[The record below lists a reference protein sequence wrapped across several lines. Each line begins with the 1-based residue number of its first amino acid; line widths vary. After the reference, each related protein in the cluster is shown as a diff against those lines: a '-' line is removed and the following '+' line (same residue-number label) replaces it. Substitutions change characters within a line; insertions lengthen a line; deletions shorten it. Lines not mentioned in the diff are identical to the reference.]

1 MLIAERVQTIAD
13 TLTPAERRLVKEIIA
28 KPRDVALGTAGE
40 LARRSGV
47 HEATASRLA
56 RKLGF
61 ETYAGFRDAIR
72 DEFIVKTDPALRV
85 RRTLE
90 TSRGHGMLET
100 LVQQEIEALTRL
112 SSYVGEERLAA
123 AAAALSD
130 RRRIFIFARGNA
142 ETLAVL
148 MNRRLRRMAFE
159 TVLVSG
165 DSRDI
170 AEQILSMGSDDALL
184 VFAFRRQ
191 PRAYVPL
198 IERAGKVG
206 AVSVV
211 VSGTVGPSLSPKADH
226 LLAAPRAGDADA
238 FQTLTVPMAICNGLI
253 LSMAQSDE
261 MRSLSSLEQLGE
273 LIGELQGR

>member
-1 MLIAERVQTIAD
+1 MKVAEKAG
-13 TLTPAERRLVKEIIA
+13 PRLVKICRSFLREDLGRRVRREIN
-28 KPRDVALGTAGE
+28 RE
-40 LARRSGV
+40 RSWRLIY
-47 HEATASRLA
+47 ASRLA
-56 RKLGF
+56 C
-61 ETYAGFRDAIR
+61 
-72 DEFIVKTDPALRV
+72 IVKTDPALRV

-90 TSRGHGMLET
+90 TSRGHGMLEM

-112 SSYVGEERLAA
+112 SSYVDEERLAA

-159 TVLVSG
+159 TVLVCG

-170 AEQILSMGSDDALL
+170 AEQILSMGPDDALL

-191 PRAYVPL
+191 PRAYAPL

-261 MRSLSSLEQLGE
+261 VRSLSNLEQLGE
-273 LIGELQGR
+273 LIGELEGR

>member
-13 TLTPAERRLVKEIIA
+13 TLTPAEHRLVKEIIA

-40 LARRSGV
+40 LARRTGV

-90 TSRGHGMLET
+90 TSRGHGMLEM

-112 SSYVGEERLAA
+112 SSYVDEERLAL
-123 AAAALSD
+123 AAAALGG

-159 TVLVSG
+159 TVLVTG
-165 DSRDI
+165 DTRDI
-170 AEQILSMGSDDALL
+170 AEQILTMGADDALL

-191 PRAYVPL
+191 PRPYAPL
-198 IERAGKVG
+198 IDRARKVG
-206 AVSVV
+206 AVSVA
-211 VSGTVGPSLSPKADH
+211 VSGTVGPSLSPKADY
-226 LLAAPRAGDADA
+226 LLAAPRAGGSDA

-261 MRSLSSLEQLGE
+261 VRSLGNLEQLGE
-273 LIGELQGR
+273 LIGELEGR